1 MDGVCCGV
9 SAGVGVRADVCGVS
23 SVGSLFLIGESEGA
37 DMVISIVIG
46 VAVFGYAAYAGY
58 GWYQKQKQG
67 KCASC
72 AVADNCSQAKE

>member
-1 MDGVCCGV
+1 
-9 SAGVGVRADVCGVS
+9 
-23 SVGSLFLIGESEGA
+23 
-37 DMVISIVIG
+37 MVISIVIG